1 MPEIFETRT
10 ENFIAPALIV
20 PGIVPCPDSELR
32 AGRSITTKQAIETNT
47 QESIPRA
54 FTLTGAV
61 PRPYRS
67 IRIKRGAQCTR
78 QSE

>member
-1 MPEIFETRT
+1 VLSQLSYPPMPEIFETRT

-47 QESIPRA
+47 QEGIPRA
-54 FTLTGAV
+54 L
-61 PRPYRS
+61 P
-67 IRIKRGAQCTR
+67 
-78 QSE
+78 

>member
-47 QESIPRA
+47 QEGIPRA
-54 FTLTGAV
+54 L
-61 PRPYRS
+61 P
-67 IRIKRGAQCTR
+67 
-78 QSE
+78 